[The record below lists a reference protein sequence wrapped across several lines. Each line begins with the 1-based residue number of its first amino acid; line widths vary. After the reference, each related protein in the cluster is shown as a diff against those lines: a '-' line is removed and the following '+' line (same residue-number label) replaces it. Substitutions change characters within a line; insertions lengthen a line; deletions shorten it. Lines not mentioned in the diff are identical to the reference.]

1 VRDRQICSPPTVVL
15 VVDQNVLERSA
26 AAAALR
32 CEGFEVIEAADMGE
46 AITVLQSR
54 AIDVLLSQLD
64 PVSGER
70 LMQWVQERR
79 PATEVIWAPQAGE
92 TASVLH

>member
-1 VRDRQICSPPTVVL
+1 MRDRQICSPPTVVL
-15 VVDQNVLERSA
+15 VVDQDIFQRSA
-26 AAAALR
+26 AAAELR
-32 CEGFEVIEAADMGE
+32 REGFDVIEAADMGE
-46 AITVLQSR
+46 AVTVLQSR
-54 AIDVLLSQLD
+54 AVDVLFSQLD

-70 LMQWVQERR
+70 LMQWVKERR